1 MSSQRSST
9 IKSSNA
15 SSPNEETKYKSN
27 DVIQGFNMTIAN
39 KTVTSRKPPPLVR
52 RHSSVTSRSAELPT
66 PPKSP
71 KEERRNAEGRNT
83 TSEIKNVLMTSS
95 PKEER
100 RNAEGRNTTS

>member
-52 RHSSVTSRSAELPT
+52 RHSSVTSRSAEHDVGDQKRT
-66 PPKSP
+66 DDVI
-71 KEERRNAEGRNT
+71 AETEVGTFDARDE
-83 TSEIKNVLMTSS
+83 S
-95 PKEER
+95 
-100 RNAEGRNTTS
+100 